1 MFAKMKVVM
10 PKSSKALKSPAEG
23 RKSAYFA
30 RNKLAILKSTQEVLA
45 SIGSLATI
53 DQIAEHAEVSVSTV
67 YKHFKTKGDLF
78 QAAFISAIESWEKWV
93 FESIEHEEDPLV
105 RFVLPM
111 RLFPRLKRTHSIY
124 AAMAAK
130 NSAELP
136 LYVMK
141 MTKNFQINVIELA
154 KNKTLTVADL
164 DIRLRFMVTCLAE
177 ILLTQVL
184 NPKAK
189 ESDVDKEIEI
199 LLNLLGINPAKASKL
214 CSLKLPDLTAQN

>member
-10 PKSSKALKSPAEG
+10 AKSSKASKSPNEG

-45 SIGSLATI
+45 SIGSLATV
-53 DQIAEHAEVSVSTV
+53 DQVAEHAEVSVSTI
-67 YKHFKTKGDLF
+67 YKHFKTKEDLF
-78 QAAFISAIESWEKWV
+78 QAAFTSAFESWEKWV
-93 FESIEHEEDPLV
+93 FETIRYQEDPLV

-111 RLFPRLKRTHSIY
+111 RLFPRLKRTHSVY

-130 NSAELP
+130 NSAEIP
-136 LYVMK
+136 LYITK
-141 MTKNFQINVIELA
+141 MTKSFQVDAIELA
-154 KNKTLTVADL
+154 KNKILTVTDL
-164 DIRLRFMVTCLAE
+164 DIRLRFVLASLAE
-177 ILLTQVL
+177 ILLTQIL

-214 CSLKLPDLTAQN
+214 CSMKLPDLTAQN

>member
-10 PKSSKALKSPAEG
+10 PKSSKVPKSPAEG

-45 SIGSLATI
+45 SIGPLATI
-53 DQIAEHAEVSVSTV
+53 DQIAEHAEVSVSTI
-67 YKHFKTKGDLF
+67 YKHFKTKEDLF

-93 FESIEHEEDPLV
+93 FESIQHEEDPLV

-141 MTKNFQINVIELA
+141 MTKNFQVNVIELA
-154 KNKTLTVADL
+154 KNKTLTVTDL

>member
-53 DQIAEHAEVSVSTV
+53 DQIAEHAEVSVSTI
-67 YKHFKTKGDLF
+67 YKHFKTKEDLF

-93 FESIEHEEDPLV
+93 FETIQHEEDPLV

-141 MTKNFQINVIELA
+141 MTKNFQVNVIELA

-184 NPKAK
+184 NPKSN
-189 ESDVDKEIEI
+189 EGLI
-199 LLNLLGINPAKASKL
+199 LKK
-214 CSLKLPDLTAQN
+214 

>member
-1 MFAKMKVVM
+1 MKVVM

-30 RNKLAILKSTQEVLA
+30 RNKQAILKSTQEVLA

-53 DQIAEHAEVSVSTV
+53 DQIAEHAEVSVSTI
-67 YKHFKTKGDLF
+67 YKHFKTKEDLF

-93 FESIEHEEDPLV
+93 FETIQHEEDPLV

-141 MTKNFQINVIELA
+141 MTKNFQVNVLELA

-164 DIRLRFMVTCLAE
+164 DVRLRFMVTCLAE

-184 NPKAK
+184 NPKSK

>member
-1 MFAKMKVVM
+1 M
-10 PKSSKALKSPAEG
+10 PKSSKASKSPAEG

-45 SIGSLATI
+45 SIGSLATV
-53 DQIAEHAEVSVSTV
+53 DQVAEHAEVSVSTI
-67 YKHFKTKGDLF
+67 YKHFKTKEDLF
-78 QAAFISAIESWEKWV
+78 QSAFISAIESWEKWV
-93 FESIEHEEDPLV
+93 FESIQHEEDPLV

-141 MTKNFQINVIELA
+141 MTKNFQVNVIELA

-189 ESDVDKEIEI
+189 ESEVDKEIEI

>member
-30 RNKLAILKSTQEVLA
+30 RNKQAILKSTQEVLA

-53 DQIAEHAEVSVSTV
+53 DQIAEHAEVSVSTI
-67 YKHFKTKGDLF
+67 YKHFKTKEDLF

-93 FESIEHEEDPLV
+93 FETIQHEEDPLV

-141 MTKNFQINVIELA
+141 MTKNFQVNVLELA

-164 DIRLRFMVTCLAE
+164 DVRLRFMVTCLAE

-184 NPKAK
+184 NPKSK

>member
-10 PKSSKALKSPAEG
+10 AKSSKASKSPNEG

-45 SIGSLATI
+45 SIGHLATV
-53 DQIAEHAEVSVSTV
+53 DQVAEHAEVSVSTI
-67 YKHFKTKGDLF
+67 YKHFKTKEVLF
-78 QAAFISAIESWEKWV
+78 QAAFTSAFESWEKWV
-93 FESIEHEEDPLV
+93 FETIQQQDDPLV

-136 LYVMK
+136 LYITK
-141 MTKNFQINVIELA
+141 MSKSFQVDAIELA
-154 KNKTLTVADL
+154 KNKILTVTDL
-164 DIRLRFMVTCLAE
+164 DIRLRFVLASLAE
-177 ILLTQVL
+177 ILLTQIL

-214 CSLKLPDLTAQN
+214 CSMKLPDLAAQN

>member
-10 PKSSKALKSPAEG
+10 PKSSKASKSPAEG

-45 SIGSLATI
+45 SIGHLATV
-53 DQIAEHAEVSVSTV
+53 DQVAEHAEVSVSTI
-67 YKHFKTKGDLF
+67 YKHFKTKEDLF

-93 FESIEHEEDPLV
+93 FESIQHEEDPLV

-111 RLFPRLKRTHSIY
+111 RLFPRLKRTHPIY

-141 MTKNFQINVIELA
+141 MTKNFQVNVIELA
-154 KNKTLTVADL
+154 NNKTLTVADL